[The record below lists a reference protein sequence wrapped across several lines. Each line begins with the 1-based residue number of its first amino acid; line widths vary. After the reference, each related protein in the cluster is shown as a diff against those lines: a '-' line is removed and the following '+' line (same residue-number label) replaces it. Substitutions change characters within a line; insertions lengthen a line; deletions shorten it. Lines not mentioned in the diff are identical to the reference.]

1 MQYFFVDESGDPG
14 LHNPRN
20 SPYYIVAMA
29 QLPNREPIA
38 EIAALRRKLR
48 LAPAFEF
55 HFYQTNS
62 KQKEYFFQ
70 VVQPV
75 LFRARVA
82 VLIKSSMPSDL
93 RDLNSTELAMELL
106 TRLTLRASPLDIAN
120 DILVLDS
127 APDSFLKSLR
137 IHLTQAYKHKR
148 RERPFKKIVSSD
160 SRHDD
165 GLQLAD
171 MIAGAVRQHIWEHD
185 SAYYQMFS
193 KKVTDLCRVR

>member
-14 LHNPRN
+14 LRNPKN

-38 EIAALRRKLR
+38 ELAALRRELR
-48 LAPAFEF
+48 LAPNFEF
-55 HFYQTNS
+55 HFYQMNS
-62 KQKEYFFQ
+62 EQKERF
-70 VVQPV
+70 
-75 LFRARVA
+75 FRAIQPLSFRIRTA
-82 VLIKSSMPSDL
+82 ALIKSDVPLEL
-93 RDLNSTELAMELL
+93 RNLNSTELAMELL
-106 TRLTLRASPLDIAN
+106 TNLTLRSSPLDIAN

-127 APDSFLKSLR
+127 VPETFLKSLR
-137 IHLTQAYKHKR
+137 VHFTRAYKLER
-148 RERPFKKIVSSD
+148 RERPFKKFVSSD

-171 MIAGAVRQHIWEHD
+171 MAAGAIRQYIWEDD

-193 KKVTDLCRVR
+193 RKVVDLWRVG